1 MYHTEKP
8 RDMIVRAKKLRAKF
22 ETWNVQFKEKE
33 FVTDIVIPALSPT
46 YAEVTEQLAD
56 VSVMAVQTF
65 SLI

>member
-1 MYHTEKP
+1 M
-8 RDMIVRAKKLRAKF
+8 RAKELRAKF
-22 ETWNVQFKEKE
+22 ETWNVRFEEKE
-33 FVTDIVIPALSPT
+33 FLNDIVIPALSPT